1 MAQPAPLD
9 INILPERYRQG
20 QVKPSVVI
28 VTLIIAVL
36 LFGLVPAYVILTR
49 EQARTADMQAH
60 LDQVQ
65 ANLTQSQIDQD
76 RLAQLDEQIEETR
89 ARVAQLRQE
98 LETIGK
104 ERPPRSAG
112 ITAIA
117 SALVPQ
123 IRIVTIS
130 QDGNIFTFK
139 GTTNAPMLVLNYASA
154 LQSSGQFAN
163 VRVLSIV
170 NTDSST
176 STVEFSM
183 ELKQ

>member
-28 VTLIIAVL
+28 VTLVMAAL
-36 LFGLVPAYVILTR
+36 LFGLAPAYVALTR
-49 EQARTADMQAH
+49 EQARTSDRQAH
-60 LDQVQ
+60 LDQIK
-65 ANLTQSQIDQD
+65 ANLTQSQVDQD
-76 RLAQLDEQIEETR
+76 QLAQLDEQIEETR
-89 ARVAQLRQE
+89 AQVTQLHQE

-104 ERPPRSAG
+104 ERPLRSAG

-130 QDGNIFTFK
+130 QNGNFFTFK
-139 GTTNAPMLVLNYASA
+139 GTSDDPMLVLNYASA
-154 LQSSGQFAN
+154 LQSSGQFVN
-163 VRVLSIV
+163 VRVLSIA
-170 NTDSST
+170 NADPP
-176 STVEFSM
+176 TVEFSI
-183 ELKQ
+183 ELEQ